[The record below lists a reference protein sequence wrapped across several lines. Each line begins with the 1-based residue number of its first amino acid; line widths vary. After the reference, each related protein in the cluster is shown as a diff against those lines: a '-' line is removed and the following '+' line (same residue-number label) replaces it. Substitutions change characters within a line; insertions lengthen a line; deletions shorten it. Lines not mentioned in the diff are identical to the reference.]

1 MEGRMKGQFFIIAAI
16 ITILILVLIKTN
28 TQIGKIIETKRY
40 VEANLES
47 KELVNVEE
55 QLEKVLSYSFN
66 KNIFSNAKK
75 FLRYAKLSFFGR
87 GKELKILSIANKYE
101 NAVASAANTLE
112 VEILNLLDT
121 TISQLN
127 VSFSYDFTQNKTFE
141 NVEENETISTTFT
154 FSFTVPDNYT
164 LYVTYLTPSEQK
176 TYSVRIP
183 IEEGS
188 KFVGYF
194 DIRLEGLVSKN
205 EDEMRV
211 EVEIK

>member
-1 MEGRMKGQFFIIAAI
+1 MKGQFFIIAAI

>member
-1 MEGRMKGQFFIIAAI
+1 MKGQFFIIAAI

-47 KELVNVEE
+47 KEFVNVEE

-101 NAVASAANTLE
+101 NAVAGTANTLE
-112 VEILNLLDT
+112 VEILNLLGT

>member
-1 MEGRMKGQFFIIAAI
+1 MKGQFFIIAAI

-28 TQIGKIIETKRY
+28 TQIGKIMETKRY

-47 KELVNVEE
+47 KELVNMEE

-75 FLRYAKLSFFGR
+75 FLRYAKLSFFGK

-101 NAVASAANTLE
+101 NAVAGTANTLE
-112 VEILNLLDT
+112 VEILNLLGT

-141 NVEENETISTTFT
+141 NVEENETIYTTFT
-154 FSFTVPDNYT
+154 FSFTVPENYT

-194 DIRLEGLVSKN
+194 DIRLEGFVSKN
-205 EDEMRV
+205 EDEMRI